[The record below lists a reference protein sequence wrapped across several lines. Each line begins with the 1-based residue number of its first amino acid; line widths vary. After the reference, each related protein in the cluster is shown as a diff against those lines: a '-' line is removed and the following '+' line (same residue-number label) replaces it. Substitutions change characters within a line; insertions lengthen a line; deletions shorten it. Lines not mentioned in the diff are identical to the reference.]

1 MNATISR
8 SIFKFGEQKEKLESD
23 YYRQIEGES
32 GTEQISVSISEGGRL
47 KPTILQQKVY
57 YPPPPTS
64 N

>member
-32 GTEQISVSISEGGRL
+32 GTDQINVSIAPVQKEGD
-47 KPTILQQKVY
+47 
-57 YPPPPTS
+57 
-64 N
+64 

>member
-32 GTEQISVSISEGGRL
+32 GTEQINVSISEGGRL
-47 KPTILQQKVY
+47 KTNNITAKSIL
-57 YPPPPTS
+57 PPTPHR
-64 N
+64 

>member
-32 GTEQISVSISEGGRL
+32 GTEQINVSISPVQMEGD
-47 KPTILQQKVY
+47 KNQQ
-57 YPPPPTS
+57 
-64 N
+64 